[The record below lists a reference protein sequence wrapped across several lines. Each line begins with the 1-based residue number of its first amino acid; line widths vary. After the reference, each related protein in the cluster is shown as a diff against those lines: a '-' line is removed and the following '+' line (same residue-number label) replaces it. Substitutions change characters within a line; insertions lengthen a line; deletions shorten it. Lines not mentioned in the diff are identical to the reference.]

1 RLWGYLLND
10 VHFLLAESI
19 QCIVQQCNSTSCSGT
34 TDDCATSIGCF
45 NQIQQFDTPSTNQM
59 VKQKYC
65 LGETDTCGDLSF
77 SATLGDQRRFRYES
91 RCCTSDRCNK
101 DDITREYSSCLC
113 PSTCSGF
120 LCLSIGPSLLMGSE
134 TKCITVIGTVKGS
147 SNPLSIVMAGMGCA
161 TESAC
166 NLNMTILDS
175 IDVHTF
181 CLSGLP
187 VFPPGSSVP
196 DSLRPT
202 SISTVPILVFLLLL
216 KVLF

>member
-1 RLWGYLLND
+1 
-10 VHFLLAESI
+10 
-19 QCIVQQCNSTSCSGT
+19 
-34 TDDCATSIGCF
+34 
-45 NQIQQFDTPSTNQM
+45 M

-101 DDITREYSSCLC
+101 DDITLSQEPAKPNGIQCIAYYSELDALHIPTSL
-113 PSTCSGF
+113 TCTGA
-120 LCLSIGPSLLMGSE
+120 E

-196 DSLRPT
+196 DRLCEQCCRGVLNSY
-202 SISTVPILVFLLLL
+202 TVVGCSSGDGP
-216 KVLF
+216 VLGAVAIFESKFS

>member
-1 RLWGYLLND
+1 
-10 VHFLLAESI
+10 
-19 QCIVQQCNSTSCSGT
+19 
-34 TDDCATSIGCF
+34 
-45 NQIQQFDTPSTNQM
+45 M

-101 DDITREYSSCLC
+101 DDITLSQEPAKPNGIQCIAYYSELDALHIPTSL
-113 PSTCSGF
+113 TCTGA
-120 LCLSIGPSLLMGSE
+120 E

-196 DSLRPT
+196 DSTPGSSVPDSTGLRPT